1 MSGGGFDLGET
12 KGCVALARR
21 GGIDVLL
28 NRESKRETPSVVSFG
43 AKQRVMGTEGL
54 SSQPM
59 NIRNTVYGL
68 KRLVG
73 ARFADPA
80 VQAEIARLPF
90 KVGEAPGGGCQV
102 EVQHMGEPAVFT
114 VERVIAMMLTELK
127 GIAEGEMGGAK
138 VTDCV
143 VSIPTYYTDKQRA
156 AMLDATRIAGLNC
169 LRLMHET
176 TATALAYGIY
186 KTELPEKEP
195 INVVFVDVGHTALQ
209 CCVVALKKGQL
220 RVLSQGWDTA
230 VGGRNFDDLLF
241 NHFADFIQEK
251 YKLDVR
257 SNARATLRLRN
268 ELTKAKSV
276 LSSNPEAP
284 VAIECLM
291 EDTDI
296 QGKITRDEFEEMAKP
311 LLERVLEPCEKALRD
326 AGLSISDV
334 SGLEAVG
341 CGSRIPAVS
350 RLLSEFFGKEAGRTL
365 NSAEVVSRGC
375 ALQCAM
381 LSPVFKVREFDVQ
394 DAYPYNVCFTWEKP
408 AEAEGGS
415 SPETISSIVFPKNNV
430 VPSTKMLT
438 FYRSESFNFEAS
450 YGDGDVLPA
459 GLACDTKIAGCTVGP
474 IQVPESSE
482 DGKAKVKVKVALD
495 IHGLVRVEG
504 AQVLEEYEVEVPAAD
519 AANTDAQD
527 KAAKPDAAKG
537 GDEGANGAEEA
548 NRAANGASAP
558 GAAPEA
564 SGEDAPAA
572 METDAAPA
580 VPQKKKK
587 VKRTDTEVNT
597 RGSSLPLQ
605 ELEAYINQE
614 NNMRAKDKLSE
625 DTKQARNDLEGY
637 ILSARNKIYAEWEAF
652 VTEDARA
659 AFSKTLDDTEEWM
672 YEDGEDETRE
682 VYVAKLRELQ
692 GVGEPIEERY
702 TEDRSRGPAS
712 AALRESCNRCK
723 AMAQSAEEKY
733 AHISA
738 EDRSKVEAECDRAM
752 TWLDEKEGL
761 QAGMRKTDAPIYLTH
776 EIKKKQEV
784 VERVCNLNMFKPKPP
799 PPKEPEMKPEEEAAA
814 ADAGEQPMETANGE
828 AEDTPME
835 EGS

>member
-1 MSGGGFDLGET
+1 MSVVGFDLGDV

-102 EVQHMGEPAVFT
+102 EVQHMGEPAQFT
-114 VERVIAMMLTELK
+114 VERVVAMLLTELV

-143 VSIPTYYTDKQRA
+143 VSIPAYFTDKQRA
-156 AMLDATRIAGLNC
+156 SMLDATRIAGLNC

-186 KTELPEKEP
+186 KTELPEKDP
-195 INVVFVDVGHTALQ
+195 LTVVFVDIGHTALQ

-220 RVLSQGWDTA
+220 RVLSQAWDSA

-251 YKLDVR
+251 YRLDVR
-257 SNARATLRLRN
+257 SNARASLRLRT

-276 LSSNPEAP
+276 LSSNPEAN

-296 QGKITRDEFEEMAKP
+296 QGKISRTDFEEMSQP
-311 LLERVLEPCEKALRD
+311 LLNRVLVPCEKALSE
-326 AGLSISDV
+326 AGLTVADV
-334 SGLEAVG
+334 GGLEVVG

-350 RLLSEFFGKEAGRTL
+350 RLLGEYFGKEAGRTL
-365 NSAEVVSRGC
+365 NAAEVVSRGC

-394 DAYPYNVCFTWEKP
+394 DAYPYNVCFSWEKP
-408 AEAEGGS
+408 QDTAADAL
-415 SPETISSIVFPKNNV
+415 ETVSSIVFPKNNV
-430 VPSTKMLT
+430 VPSAKMLT
-438 FYRSESFNFEAS
+438 FYRSEAFNFETS
-450 YGDGDVLPA
+450 YAEGEVLPA
-459 GLACDTKIAGCTVGP
+459 GLSCDSKIASCTVGP

-504 AQVLEEYEVEVPAAD
+504 AQVLEEYEVEVPVVEEPKADEAA
-519 AANTDAQD
+519 
-527 KAAKPDAAKG
+527 
-537 GDEGANGAEEA
+537 
-548 NRAANGASAP
+548 
-558 GAAPEA
+558 GAAAENGGGEA
-564 SGEDAPAA
+564 KAENSEDTPAENGGGAATENGGDAPAA
-572 METDAAPA
+572 METDTAAA

-587 VKRTDTEVNT
+587 VRRTDTEVNA

-614 NNMRAKDKLSE
+614 NHMRAKDKLSE

-637 ILSARNKIYAEWEAF
+637 ILSARSKLYAEWEAF
-652 VTEDARA
+652 VAEDARA
-659 AFSKTLDDTEEWM
+659 SFSKTLEDTEEWM

-682 VYVAKLRELQ
+682 VYVAKMRELQ
-692 GVGEPIEERY
+692 GVGDPIQERCA
-702 TEDRSRGPAS
+702 EDRSRGPAC
-712 AALRESCNRCK
+712 AALRDSCARCK
-723 AMAQSAEEKY
+723 AMAHSDEEKY
-733 AHISA
+733 SHISA
-738 EDRSKVEAECDRAM
+738 EDRAKVEAECDRAL
-752 TWLDEKEGL
+752 TWLDEKEAL
-761 QAGMRKTDAPIYLTH
+761 QAGMQKTDAPILLSC
-776 EIKKKQEV
+776 EVKKKQEV
-784 VERVCNLNMFKPKPP
+784 VERVCNMNMFKPKPP
-799 PPKEPEMKPEEEAAA
+799 PPKEPEKKPEEEAPV
-814 ADAGEQPMETANGE
+814 AGEEQPMETGDGK
-828 AEDTPME
+828 EDTAPMD
-835 EGS
+835 EGK

>member
-1 MSGGGFDLGET
+1 MSVVGFDLGDV

-102 EVQHMGEPAVFT
+102 EVQHMGEPAQFT
-114 VERVIAMMLTELK
+114 VERVVAMLLTELK

-143 VSIPTYYTDKQRA
+143 VSIPAYFTDKQRA

-186 KTELPEKEP
+186 KTELPEKDP
-195 INVVFVDVGHTALQ
+195 LTVVFVDIGHTALQ

-220 RVLSQGWDTA
+220 RVLSQAWDPA

-241 NHFADFIQEK
+241 NHFADFIQDK
-251 YKLDVR
+251 YRLDVR
-257 SNARATLRLRN
+257 SNARASLRLRT

-276 LSSNPEAP
+276 LSSNPKAN

-296 QGKITRDEFEEMAKP
+296 QGEITRADFEEMAQP
-311 LLERVLEPCEKALRD
+311 LLKQVLAPCEKALGE
-326 AGLSISDV
+326 AGLTVADV
-334 SGLEAVG
+334 GGLEVVG

-350 RLLSEFFGKEAGRTL
+350 RLLGEYFGKEAGRTL
-365 NSAEVVSRGC
+365 NAAEVVSRGC

-394 DAYPYNVCFTWEKP
+394 DAYPYNVCFAWEKP
-408 AEAEGGS
+408 QDAAVDAA
-415 SPETISSIVFPKNNV
+415 PETVSSIVFPKNNV
-430 VPSTKMLT
+430 VPSAKMLT
-438 FYRSESFNFEAS
+438 FYRSEAFNFEAS
-450 YGDGDVLPA
+450 YGEGEVLPA
-459 GLACDTKIAGCTVGP
+459 GLAGDAKIASCTVGP
-474 IQVPESSE
+474 IQVPETSE

-504 AQVLEEYEVEVPAAD
+504 AQVLEEYEVEVPQVEEPKADEAAG
-519 AANTDAQD
+519 AAAENGGGEA
-527 KAAKPDAAKG
+527 KA
-537 GDEGANGAEEA
+537 ENGE
-548 NRAANGASAP
+548 SAP
-558 GAAPEA
+558 AEN
-564 SGEDAPAA
+564 SGSPPAENGDAPAA
-572 METDAAPA
+572 METDAAAPA
-580 VPQKKKK
+580 PQKKKK
-587 VKRTDTEVNT
+587 VRRTDTEVNA

-614 NNMRAKDKLSE
+614 NHMRAKDKLSE

-637 ILSARNKIYAEWEAF
+637 ILSARSNLYADWEAF
-652 VTEDARA
+652 VAEDARA
-659 AFSKTLDDTEEWM
+659 SFSKTLEDTEEWM

-682 VYVAKLRELQ
+682 VYVAKMRELQ
-692 GVGEPIEERY
+692 GVGDPIQERCA
-702 TEDRSRGPAS
+702 EDRSRGPAC
-712 AALRESCNRCK
+712 AALRESCARCK
-723 AMAQSAEEKY
+723 AMAHSDEEKY
-733 AHISA
+733 SHISA
-738 EDRSKVEAECDRAM
+738 EDRAKVEAECDRAL
-752 TWLDEKEGL
+752 TWLDEKEAL
-761 QAGMRKTDAPIYLTH
+761 QAGMQKTDAPILLSC
-776 EIKKKQEV
+776 EVKKKQEV
-784 VERVCNLNMFKPKPP
+784 VERVCNMNMFKPKPP
-799 PPKEPEMKPEEEAAA
+799 PPKEPEKPEEEAPAA
-814 ADAGEQPMETANGE
+814 GEEQPMETGDGKAD
-828 AEDTPME
+828 AAPMD
-835 EGS
+835 EGK

>member
-1 MSGGGFDLGET
+1 V
-12 KGCVALARR
+12 KGCIALARR

-59 NIRNTVYGL
+59 NMRSTVYGL

-102 EVQHMGEPAVFT
+102 EVQYMGEPAVFT
-114 VERVIAMMLTELK
+114 VERVTAMLLTELK

-156 AMLDATRIAGLNC
+156 SMLDATRIAGLNC

-186 KTELPEKEP
+186 KTELPEKDP
-195 INVVFVDVGHTALQ
+195 ITVVFVDIGHTALQ

-220 RVLSQGWDTA
+220 RVLSQAWDSA

-257 SNARATLRLRN
+257 SNLRASLRLRN

-276 LSSNPEAP
+276 LSSNPEAN

-296 QGKITRDEFEEMAKP
+296 QGKITRADFEEMTKP
-311 LLERVLEPCEKALRD
+311 LLERVLVPCEKALGEAD
-326 AGLSISDV
+326 LTTADV
-334 SGLEAVG
+334 GGLEVVG

-350 RLLSEFFGKEAGRTL
+350 RLLGEFFGKEAGRTL
-365 NSAEVVSRGC
+365 NAAEVVSRGC

-394 DAYPYNVCFTWEKP
+394 DAYPYNVCFTWDKP
-408 AEAEGGS
+408 TDAAGAA
-415 SPETISSIVFPKNNV
+415 PETISSIVFPKNNV

-438 FYRSESFNFEAS
+438 FYRSEAFNFEAS
-450 YGDGDVLPA
+450 YDEDDVLPA
-459 GLACDTKIAGCTVGP
+459 GLAGDSKIASCTVGP

-504 AQVLEEYEVEVPAAD
+504 AQLLEEYEVEIGAEETP
-519 AANTDAQD
+519 
-527 KAAKPDAAKG
+527 KAGEAEGAT
-537 GDEGANGAEEA
+537 ENGANGQEAKGNEMPAE
-548 NRAANGASAP
+548 NGSATEN
-558 GAAPEA
+558 G
-564 SGEDAPAA
+564 GDTPAA

-580 VPQKKKK
+580 VPKTKKK

-597 RGSSLPLQ
+597 RGSCLPLQ

-625 DTKQARNDLEGY
+625 DTKQSRNDLEGY
-637 ILSARNKIYAEWEAF
+637 ILSVRSKLYAEWENF
-652 VTEDARA
+652 VSEDARA
-659 AFSKTLDDTEEWM
+659 TFSKTLEDTEEWM
-672 YEDGEDETRE
+672 YADGEDETRE

-692 GVGEPIEERY
+692 GIGEPIQERWAEE
-702 TEDRSRGPAS
+702 RSRGPAS

-723 AMAQSAEEKY
+723 AMAHSDEEKY
-733 AHISA
+733 SHIFA
-738 EDRSKVEAECDRAM
+738 DDRAKVDAECDRAL

-761 QAGMRKTDAPIYLTH
+761 QAGMRKTDVPILLTH

-784 VERVCNLNMFKPKPP
+784 VERVCNMNMFKPKPL
-799 PPKEPEMKPEEEAAA
+799 PPKEPEKMPEEAPAA
-814 ADAGEQPMETANGE
+814 GEEQPMETGE
-828 AEDTPME
+828 EKVDDAPMD
-835 EGS
+835 EGK